1 MPEVRFHEASEIADE
16 DIRYAVIMAKWQ
28 GRWVFCRHKDR
39 ATWEIPGGHREHGET
54 PMEAATRELYEET
67 GACDA
72 IITPVCLYSFHKFG
86 ALFYA
91 EIKNME
97 NIPAESEIKEIAFF
111 DSIPEA
117 LTYPHIQPY
126 LFQRVNAWLQSVDK
140 AKI

>member
-67 GACDA
+67 GASDA
-72 IITPVCLYSFHKFG
+72 IITPVCLYSFQKYG

-91 EIKNME
+91 EIKNLE
-97 NIPAESEIKEIAFF
+97 SIPAESEIKEIAFF

-140 AKI
+140 AQI

>member
-54 PMEAATRELYEET
+54 PMEAAIRELYEET
-67 GACDA
+67 GASDA
-72 IITPVCLYSFHKFG
+72 IITPVCLYSFQKYG

-91 EIKNME
+91 EIKNLE
-97 NIPAESEIKEIAFF
+97 NIPAESEIKEIAFL
-111 DSIPEA
+111 DSMPEA